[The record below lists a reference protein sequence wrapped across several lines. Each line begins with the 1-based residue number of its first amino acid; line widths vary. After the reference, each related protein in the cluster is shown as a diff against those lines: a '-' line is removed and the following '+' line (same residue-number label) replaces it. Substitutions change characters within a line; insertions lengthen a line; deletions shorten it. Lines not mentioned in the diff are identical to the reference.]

1 MTSKSWSKPTRYLGL
16 IILLGAMLWF
26 LIAARGLISPLLIA
40 ALLAYIFNPAVSFVN
55 KNTKLPRNWV
65 VLLVYLLSLGGLITL
80 GIIFVPLIP
89 AQVTSL
95 VDQIREIILELEA
108 NIVEPV
114 YFLGFQLPLNELLA
128 QIPLDALISVNF
140 VRPDVVLN
148 VVQATTTNLGWVLV
162 VLVTTYYLLQD
173 WGRLYNWFMEKAP
186 PDYKEDVHRLYHEI
200 NEVWRRYFQGQLRLM
215 FIIGVLTGLASAAVG
230 LPGAVAFGVFAGVLD
245 IILSVGPALVMVVA
259 AFVAFYAGSMFL
271 PLTNAWFTVLVLGL
285 YGLIQMVENVWLR
298 PRIMG
303 DTLKIHPAVV
313 FTAVIGSL
321 ALAGVLTA
329 LIIIPVIGTV
339 SIILRYI
346 YAKILDVPPWPDVEV
361 VPAVVRENEKEG
373 VSETAV
379 SPLPQPQK
387 IGD

>member
-1 MTSKSWSKPTRYLGL
+1 MKSKSWSKTTRYLAL
-16 IILLGAMLWF
+16 IILMGAMLWF

-140 VRPDVVLN
+140 VRPDLVLN
-148 VVQATTTNLGWVLV
+148 VVQTTTTNLGWVLV

-173 WGRLYNWFMEKAP
+173 WGRLHDWFMEKAP
-186 PDYKEDVHRLYHEI
+186 PDYKDDVRRLYHEI
-200 NEVWRRYFQGQLRLM
+200 NEVWRRYFQGQFRLM

-259 AFVAFYAGSMFL
+259 AFVAFYAGSTFL

-339 SIILRYI
+339 SIILRYM
-346 YAKILDVPPWPDVEV
+346 YAKILDIPPWPDVEV
-361 VPAVVRENEKEG
+361 VPAIVRENKKEG

-379 SPLPQPQK
+379 SPLPQE